1 MLKTQRFFN
10 VLIIVAMLL
19 GLFVLQPHVA
29 AQPAGPDL
37 QPVSADDIIEVQ
49 RTTGKG
55 EVMYEVKGATGP
67 ATYIIQLEAAPLASY
82 RGEVSGLMATS
93 PIATGAKKLNVNS
106 AASRAYR
113 AYLAEER
120 DTFLQQVQQKV
131 DRDVKVL
138 YAYEV
143 AYNGV
148 AVELTPEEAAQVAQ
162 MPGVRRVIRNF
173 ERYIQTDTSPEYL
186 NAVGI
191 WDGTNTGG
199 LAGTMGEG
207 IVVGIIDT
215 GINMDHPSFADVGD
229 DGYDHTNP
237 LGAGTYTGW
246 CNPAH
251 PNYNSALVC
260 NDKLIGV
267 YSYPDSGNNPEDD
280 NSHGSH
286 TASTT
291 AGNVLD
297 TPTIGAGL
305 VFTQMSG
312 MAPHANII
320 AYDVCT
326 GNGCQLTSIQAAIE
340 DAVLDGVDVINYSIG
355 GGPTSPWEDPD
366 SEAYLNAR
374 DAGVFVATS
383 AGNDGPDPGTAGSP
397 GNAPWLTTVAN
408 GTHNRGFAANGVA
421 DMQGGTPP
429 ANIPGTGV
437 SGEYTERIVY
447 AADYGNAL
455 CGSGPQETPT
465 NPFAPG
471 TWDGEIVV
479 CDRGTYYLVDKAA
492 HVLAAG
498 AGGVI
503 IANTLATGAQTFATD
518 LGMPGTHVT
527 YDNGELLRAW
537 LVDSDTNVYT
547 ATITASPIIHAD
559 DLGGILAAGSSRGPN
574 VNANFIKP
582 DIMAPGSNILAAYAG
597 DADSFGLM
605 SGTSMA
611 SPHVAG
617 AAALIRALYPAWTP
631 AEVQSAL
638 MMTSW
643 TQDLFKDDGTTP
655 ADPFDVGAGRLDLTG
670 TALAGLV
677 LDETTA
683 NFEAADPGAAGDP
696 TTLNLASLANASCL
710 QGCSWERTFRNTT
723 GEAITWT
730 VSITGDVAMVANPA
744 VFTVAAG
751 ATQAVEF
758 TADVSEEDD
767 GVWLFGTVILTAN
780 DPDLPKQHLPVAV
793 SPTSGVLPDLVTINT
808 HRNAGAQMIEEV
820 QAIEILTMTVET
832 FGLVQADLHDISLSQ
847 DPTNGDAYDDLD
859 QVYYTLAAVPAG
871 AKRLVA
877 EITASE
883 APDVDLFVLY
893 DTGAGYT
900 EVCKSA
906 TSTWAEYCDITD
918 PDAGDYLI
926 IVQNWQ
932 GSANQPDDITLA
944 LGVVPGTDA
953 GNMEIEGPASVAEME
968 PFDLQLFWD
977 TPEMVAGD
985 RWYGAFSLG
994 SEPSKAGNIGTIPV
1008 DVIRWEDDVVKDATA
1023 VKVGD
1028 DITITYQL
1036 TVQPN
1041 ISSADYTLSL
1051 TDTIPTGLT
1060 YVASSATA
1068 TAGVV
1073 NVTGDTLTWEG
1084 LMNIPAPGQYLM
1096 SISEDNL
1103 DCAMPLANSGAYVD
1117 LFPYGLAANS
1127 AINGDSL
1134 WFTAFSSGAPFT
1146 FWDNQ
1151 YTGIGFTDDG
1161 MAFFDSTPG
1170 TTPWVNQDIPNAADP
1185 NNLLAVFWNDWEVV
1199 YDGPTNRGVSL
1210 VTLGG
1215 TGAAGGAVIEYDD
1228 VQAYGEPGE
1237 TLDFELF
1244 VWRTPDAAIG
1254 DPDIIFAY
1262 DNISL
1267 TTPITI
1273 GTIGIENALGTA
1285 GVKYAYDDA
1294 ALQTLEDG
1302 MAICFDWYVA
1312 PTDPVVITYQ
1322 VTVDDPTEVA
1332 EYTNV
1337 VEHDTDAPSTVVE
1350 TTSHTISIDNQPPTI
1365 VKTVSPE
1372 YISNHGDIVT
1382 YTIKLTNPNI
1392 YPIDAV
1398 TMTDTLPPQLTF
1410 EDWVEQPAGATLV
1423 PPRTIEWEG
1432 TIPAEGTVEFIFTA
1446 STPVDTHSILIDIVN
1461 TAYMGYPGGSDSDS
1475 VSFSLIRKIYLPLIM
1490 RAFTTP

>member
-1 MLKTQRFFN
+1 MLKGQRFFN
-10 VLIIVAMLL
+10 VLVITAMLL
-19 GLFVLQPHVA
+19 GLFVLQPQVA
-29 AQPAGPDL
+29 ARPIGPDDL
-37 QPVSADDIIEVQ
+37 QPAEASDISVIQ
-49 RTTGKG
+49 RTATKG
-55 EVMYEVKGATGP
+55 EVLHEVKGATGP
-67 ATYIIQLEAAPLASY
+67 ATYIVQLEAAPLASY
-82 RGEVSGLMATS
+82 RGDVSGLMATS
-93 PIATGAKKLNVNS
+93 PAAIGTKKLDLNS

-113 AYLAEER
+113 AYLAEAR
-120 DTFLQQVQQKV
+120 KTLLQQMQQEV
-131 DRDVKVL
+131 GRAVNVL
-138 YAYEV
+138 YTYDV
-143 AYNGV
+143 AYNGL
-148 AVELTPEEAAQVAQ
+148 AVELTPEEAAQVAL

-191 WDGTNTGG
+191 WDSSNTGTLG
-199 LAGTMGEG
+199 GTMGAG

-215 GINMDHPSFADVGD
+215 GINMDHPSFAATGD
-229 DGYDHTNP
+229 DGYTHTNP
-237 LGAGTYTGW
+237 LGDGVYTGW

-251 PNYNSALVC
+251 PKYDSDLVC
-260 NDKLIGV
+260 NAKLIGV
-267 YSYPDSGNNPEDD
+267 YSYPDSGDDPEDD
-280 NSHGSH
+280 HSHGSH

-291 AGNVLD
+291 AGNVIL
-297 TPTIGAGL
+297 TPTTTSGVEFA
-305 VFTQMSG
+305 QMSG

-326 GNGCQLTSIQAAIE
+326 AAGGCQSSSILAAID
-340 DAVLDGVDVINYSIG
+340 DAVADAVDVINYSIG
-355 GGPTSPWEDPD
+355 GGPTNPWDDPD
-366 SEAYLNAR
+366 SVAYLAAR

-397 GNAPWLTTVAN
+397 GNSPWLITVAN
-408 GTHNRGFAANGVA
+408 GTHNRGFAANGVV

-429 ANIPGTGV
+429 ADIPGTGI
-437 SGEYTERIVY
+437 SGEYTAQIVY

-455 CGSGPQETPT
+455 CGSGPQATPT

-492 HVLAAG
+492 HVLEAG

-503 IANTLATGAQTFATD
+503 IANTAATGAQTYYTD
-518 LGMPGTHVT
+518 FGMPGTHVT

-547 ATITASPIIHAD
+547 ATITASPVIHDD
-559 DLGGILAAGSSRGPN
+559 DLGDILAAGSSRGPN
-574 VNANFIKP
+574 VNPNFIKP
-582 DIMAPGSNILAAYAG
+582 DIMAPGTNIFAAYAG
-597 DADSFGLM
+597 DADSFGMM

-617 AAALIRALYPAWTP
+617 AAALMRALYPDWTE
-631 AEVQSAL
+631 AEIQSAL
-638 MMTSW
+638 MMTSKSGVVK
-643 TQDLFKDDGTTP
+643 QDGSTP
-655 ADPFDVGAGRLDLTG
+655 ADPFDVGAGRLDLTN
-670 TALAGLV
+670 TALVGLV

-683 NFEAADPGAAGDP
+683 NFEAADPALGGDP
-696 TTLNLASLANASCL
+696 TTLNLASLASGACL
-710 QGCSWERTFRNTT
+710 QECSWERTFRNTT

-730 VSITGDVAMVANPA
+730 VSFTGDVAMVADPA
-744 VFTVAAG
+744 VFTVAAD
-751 ATQAVEF
+751 ATQVVEF
-758 TADVSEEDD
+758 TADVSDEVD

-780 DPDLPKQHLPVAV
+780 DPNLPVQHLPIAV
-793 SPTSGVLPDLVTINT
+793 MPTSGVLPDLVTVNT
-808 HRNAGAQMIEEV
+808 HRNAGAQMIEDV
-820 QAIEILTMTVET
+820 QAIEILTMTVEA
-832 FGLVQADLHDISLSQ
+832 FGLVQADLHDILLNQ
-847 DPTNGDAYDDLD
+847 DPTNSEVYDDLD
-859 QVYYTLAAVPAG
+859 QVYVTAVAVPAG
-871 AKRLVA
+871 AKRIVA
-877 EITASE
+877 EITDSE
-883 APDVDLFVLY
+883 APDVDLFVVF
-893 DTGAGYT
+893 GGV
-900 EVCKSA
+900 EVCAST
-906 TSTWAEYCDITD
+906 TSSWKEYCNISN
-918 PDAGDYLI
+918 PVAGTYYV

-932 GSANQPDDITLA
+932 GSANQPDAITLA
-944 LGVVPGTDA
+944 VGVVPGTDA

-968 PFDLQLFWD
+968 FFDLELSWD

-994 SEPSKAGNIGTIPV
+994 SEPDKAGNIGTIPV
-1008 DVIRWEDDVVKDATA
+1008 NIVRWEDDVVKDATA
-1023 VKVGD
+1023 VKVGE

-1041 ISSADYTLSL
+1041 VSPENYTLTL
-1051 TDTIPTGLT
+1051 TDTIPAGLT
-1060 YVASSATA
+1060 YVPGSAMA
-1068 TAGVV
+1068 TEGAV

-1084 LMNIPAPGQYLM
+1084 MMNIPAPGQYLM
-1096 SISEDNL
+1096 STSED
-1103 DCAMPLANSGAYVD
+1103 DPFCAMPLANSGAYVD
-1117 LFPYGLAANS
+1117 LESYGLAANS
-1127 AINGDSL
+1127 GISGDTF
-1134 WFTAFSSGAPFT
+1134 WFSTFSTGAPFI

-1151 YTGIGFTDDG
+1151 YTGINFTDDG

-1215 TGAAGGAVIEYDD
+1215 TSATGGAIIEYDD

-1237 TLDFELF
+1237 TLDFEVF
-1244 VWRTPDAAIG
+1244 VWRTPDAAMG
-1254 DPDIIFAY
+1254 DPDVIFAY

-1267 TTPITI
+1267 TTPIEF

-1285 GVKYAYDDA
+1285 GVKYAFDDA
-1294 ALQTLEDG
+1294 ALQTIQDG

-1337 VEHDTDAPSTVVE
+1337 VDHDTDAPNTVVE

-1382 YTIKLTNPNI
+1382 YTIKLTNPNS
-1392 YPIDAV
+1392 YALSPV

-1410 EDWVEQPAGATLV
+1410 ETWVKQSGATLV
-1423 PPRTIEWEG
+1423 LPSTIEWAG
-1432 TIPAEGTVEFIFTA
+1432 TIPAEGTVEFVFTA
-1446 STPVDTHSILIDIVN
+1446 STPVDTSSILIDIVN
-1461 TAYMGYPGGSDSDS
+1461 TAYMGYPGGTDSS
-1475 VSFSLIRKIYLPLIM
+1475 TVSFSLIRKIYLPLVM
-1490 RAFTTP
+1490 RAYTAP